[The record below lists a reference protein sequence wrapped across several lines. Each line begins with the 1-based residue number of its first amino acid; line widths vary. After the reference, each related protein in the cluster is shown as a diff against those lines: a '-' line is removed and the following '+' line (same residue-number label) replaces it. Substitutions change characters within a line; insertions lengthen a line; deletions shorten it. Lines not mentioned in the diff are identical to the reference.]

1 MNVGF
6 ELMMKCDMCY
16 DRTSIGKN
24 PMCTTVC
31 PSRALHF
38 GTWEEIEAMRPRS
51 VPQNQ
56 FRFGNQEVHTKVY
69 MMVPRD
75 GQTEYLDVVSAMTEP
90 QSIAGNTES
99 GGVDELDPM
108 LAGLY
113 NGAEGA

>member
-1 MNVGF
+1 
-6 ELMMKCDMCY
+6 MCY

-38 GTWEEIEAMRPRS
+38 GTWEEIETMRPRS

-75 GQTEYLDVVSAMTEP
+75 APMEYLDVVSAMAEP
-90 QSIAGNTES
+90 QSSAGAAVS
-99 GGVDELDPM
+99 GSPDYDPM

-113 NGAEGA
+113 NSTAGA